1 MRIIRIPKILLFL
14 FPTSLMLF
22 LPAWCLL
29 TWGLHVQQAS
39 YFLMGLSGG
48 YVYFDMFHHME
59 HTKRVN
65 QIPFRWLQKIWAFHS
80 VHHRIDQSNFG
91 VTTSFWTTFSELTS
105 NKSSAGSRERSRSKR
120 ARVRSIRKAQ
130 GASMRRFCLGLAA
143 AAALALGSGAPQ
155 ASAQTPETVRVAA
168 FPLDATGNLYYAY
181 DLGLFQKAGLDV
193 QFVTVTSG
201 AVVGEAVASGTIDIG
216 TTNVVSIALA
226 HQSGLPFVI
235 IAPSGASSAASP
247 LEAIVVA
254 KNSPYKT
261 AKDLEGKTA
270 VTTVLQGIL
279 QTEADADDKHHAD
292 PRSVKWIEARA
303 PAQAAVIESGRVDF
317 GAIPMEPFVTA
328 AVNGGNSRVLGY
340 IGPEVSRLLV
350 EGGYFC
356 TADYAK
362 LHPDTV
368 KKFRAALMEAGR
380 WATRIPTTRR
390 RCSPSTRRARRR
402 RAPTARS
409 SSTASGRRI
418 FSR

>member
-1 MRIIRIPKILLFL
+1 
-14 FPTSLMLF
+14 
-22 LPAWCLL
+22 
-29 TWGLHVQQAS
+29 
-39 YFLMGLSGG
+39 
-48 YVYFDMFHHME
+48 
-59 HTKRVN
+59 
-65 QIPFRWLQKIWAFHS
+65 
-80 VHHRIDQSNFG
+80 
-91 VTTSFWTTFSELTS
+91 
-105 NKSSAGSRERSRSKR
+105 
-120 ARVRSIRKAQ
+120 
-130 GASMRRFCLGLAA
+130 MRRFCLGLAA

-201 AVVGEAVASGTIDIG
+201 AVVGQAVASGTIDIG

-261 AKDLEGKTA
+261 AM
-270 VTTVLQGIL
+270 TTVLQGIL
-279 QTEADADDKHHAD
+279 QTEADAWMDKHHAD

-317 GAIPMEPFVTA
+317 GAITEPFVTA

-380 WATRIPTTRR
+380 WANAHPDDATAMLTKYTKG
-390 RCSPSTRRARRR
+390 
-402 RAPTARS
+402 APTPGAHRAVFLNRFRAS
-409 SSTASGRRI
+409 DIQPLIDSTAKYGGLKASFPASDFVI
-418 FSR
+418 AN

>member
-1 MRIIRIPKILLFL
+1 
-14 FPTSLMLF
+14 
-22 LPAWCLL
+22 
-29 TWGLHVQQAS
+29 
-39 YFLMGLSGG
+39 
-48 YVYFDMFHHME
+48 
-59 HTKRVN
+59 
-65 QIPFRWLQKIWAFHS
+65 
-80 VHHRIDQSNFG
+80 
-91 VTTSFWTTFSELTS
+91 
-105 NKSSAGSRERSRSKR
+105 
-120 ARVRSIRKAQ
+120 
-130 GASMRRFCLGLAA
+130 MRRFCLGLAA

-201 AVVGEAVASGTIDIG
+201 AVVGQAVASGTIDIG

-279 QTEADADDKHHAD
+279 QTEADAWMDKHHAD

-317 GAIPMEPFVTA
+317 GAITEPFVTA

-380 WATRIPTTRR
+380 WANAHPDDATAMLTKYTKG
-390 RCSPSTRRARRR
+390 
-402 RAPTARS
+402 APTPGAHRAVFLNRFRAS
-409 SSTASGRRI
+409 DIQPLIDSTAKYGGLKASFPAI
-418 FSR
+418 DFVIAN

>member
-1 MRIIRIPKILLFL
+1 
-14 FPTSLMLF
+14 
-22 LPAWCLL
+22 
-29 TWGLHVQQAS
+29 
-39 YFLMGLSGG
+39 
-48 YVYFDMFHHME
+48 
-59 HTKRVN
+59 
-65 QIPFRWLQKIWAFHS
+65 
-80 VHHRIDQSNFG
+80 
-91 VTTSFWTTFSELTS
+91 
-105 NKSSAGSRERSRSKR
+105 
-120 ARVRSIRKAQ
+120 
-130 GASMRRFCLGLAA
+130 
-143 AAALALGSGAPQ
+143 
-155 ASAQTPETVRVAA
+155 
-168 FPLDATGNLYYAY
+168 
-181 DLGLFQKAGLDV
+181 LFQKAGLDV

-201 AVVGEAVASGTIDIG
+201 AVVGQAVASGTIDIG
-216 TTNVVSIALA
+216 TTNVVSIALD

-279 QTEADADDKHHAD
+279 QTEADAWMDKHHAD

-303 PAQAAVIESGRVDF
+303 PAQAAVIESGRDDF
-317 GAIPMEPFVTA
+317 GAITEPFVTA

-380 WATRIPTTRR
+380 WANAHPDDATAMLTKYTKG
-390 RCSPSTRRARRR
+390 
-402 RAPTARS
+402 APTPGAHRAVFLNRFRAS
-409 SSTASGRRI
+409 DIQPLIDSTAKYGGLKASFPASDFVI
-418 FSR
+418 AN